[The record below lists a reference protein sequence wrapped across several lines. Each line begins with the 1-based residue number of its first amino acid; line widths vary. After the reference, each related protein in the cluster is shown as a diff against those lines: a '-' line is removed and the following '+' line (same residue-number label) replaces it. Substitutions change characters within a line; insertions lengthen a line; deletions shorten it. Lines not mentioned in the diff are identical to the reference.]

1 MCEVLEKTTADSAL
15 GPVDAFKVACGRQQP
30 NEMTFLY
37 APAIGHY
44 VRMESASTD
53 GEAPLVRRLVSFSR
67 DTGTAVADAA
77 KTDRTKSGWPADRLP
92 SRPSPRPSPQ
102 RSPTAVPVA
111 ETVALTS
118 LRGDSASQTG
128 AERPARQPDK
138 IGRAHV

>member
-1 MCEVLEKTTADSAL
+1 
-15 GPVDAFKVACGRQQP
+15 
-30 NEMTFLY
+30 MTFLY

-92 SRPSPRPSPQ
+92 SRPRSEEHTSELQSLMRISYAVFCLQKKKKPQ
-102 RSPTAVPVA
+102 HKTYN
-111 ETVALTS
+111 
-118 LRGDSASQTG
+118 SQSINTTIHTY
-128 AERPARQPDK
+128 K
-138 IGRAHV
+138 S

>member
-1 MCEVLEKTTADSAL
+1 
-15 GPVDAFKVACGRQQP
+15 
-30 NEMTFLY
+30 
-37 APAIGHY
+37 
-44 VRMESASTD
+44 MESASTD

-102 RSPTAVPVA
+102 RSPTAVPVV

-128 AERPARQPDK
+128 AERPDRK
-138 IGRAHV
+138 STRLNSRH

>member
-44 VRMESASTD
+44 IRMESASTD

-67 DTGTAVADAA
+67 DTGSAVADAA
-77 KTDRTKSGWPADRLP
+77 KTNRTESGWTAESLP
-92 SRPSPRPSPQ
+92 PRPSPRAFPPHT
-102 RSPTAVPVA
+102 PNAVPPVKA
-111 ETVALTS
+111 A
-118 LRGDSASQTG
+118 
-128 AERPARQPDK
+128 
-138 IGRAHV
+138 

>member
-1 MCEVLEKTTADSAL
+1 
-15 GPVDAFKVACGRQQP
+15 
-30 NEMTFLY
+30 MTFLY

-102 RSPTAVPVA
+102 RSPTAVPV
-111 ETVALTS
+111 VAPGDRKS
-118 LRGDSASQTG
+118 GVSGKGGEARVELRES
-128 AERPARQPDK
+128 R
-138 IGRAHV
+138 